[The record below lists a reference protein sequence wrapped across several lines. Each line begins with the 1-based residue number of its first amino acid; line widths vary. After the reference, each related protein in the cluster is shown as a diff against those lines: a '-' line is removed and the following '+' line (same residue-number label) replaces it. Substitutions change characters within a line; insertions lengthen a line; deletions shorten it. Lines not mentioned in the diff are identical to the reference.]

1 MAEMA
6 EDPLPTASPRR
17 TRARPEAAPPE
28 PTAGSLLAR
37 IAAPISRAREMR
49 RVAEIF
55 LQEVALTLP
64 VTGWVAVLDAATEE
78 ATWASETDGPLPLR
92 LARVPGSLLGNAL
105 HHVQPSVVHQL
116 ATLPEV
122 PERPYLL
129 RSGGAWAFLPVSVA
143 GRPVACLI
151 LRASAPE
158 TLAPDALGD
167 VREALPVLGLG
178 LKAEQLQMK
187 TDRAERGGHGAASE
201 ISSLYEVS
209 RSLGWVLTGEDLFRL
224 LAEALEKSL
233 PHDLLALTVSL
244 PGERACWVRAHGSAT
259 DTLIGAF
266 HAEVIRELEES
277 SGDSASDLSLRV
289 ERAATPAG
297 EAMFERRGATLH
309 APLRVKQRVAGVLSL
324 GARAAAPA
332 WGASGRRLLQA
343 IASQASLTLD
353 RLRSAQ
359 EAEQTRLGSM
369 LESMADGVLLLDRDL
384 RILMTNPAARGHLER
399 IGCGQPHTLLQ
410 RLGEVD
416 LAPLIAAFQHPEAG
430 SRTFEINP
438 ARGVVFSVTCSP
450 VRGAGDDV
458 EGMVVVL
465 SDDSEARLMQAQ
477 IAQSEKLSALGKLTS
492 GVAHE
497 LNNPLGTILG
507 SAELLTMAP
516 VDGAAAHKVDAIR
529 REAQRC
535 RKVVEALLHFVNQ
548 TPPEKKPLD
557 VNAAIDTVLTLLE
570 GALRTDGLQVILER
584 DPDLPPVVGD
594 THLLQQ
600 VFYNIVNNARH
611 AVAEAGRTRGRITI
625 RTARRDD
632 RVAIEV
638 ADSGPGIPED
648 CLTRIFDPFFSTKG
662 VGKGTGLGL
671 TLAYSTIRQHGGTLR
686 AVSPPGEGATFV
698 MELPAAP
705 EGTIV
710 APPEP
715 HPEIALAAA
724 AHAARERGSAAV
736 RILVVEDEIPLA
748 EVVAEA
754 LATCGYQVDVAHD
767 GASAR
772 RRIQECRYDLI
783 ITDMKMPDMSGRALH
798 ACVASQDPAL
808 ARRVI
813 FSTGDSANP
822 ETLAF
827 FKSVGNPYLTKPFNL
842 TQLLRAVEGALQA
855 S

>member
-6 EDPLPTASPRR
+6 EDPLPSASPRR
-17 TRARPEAAPPE
+17 HRARPDTAVPP
-28 PTAGSLLAR
+28 PQSGNLLAR
-37 IAAPISRAREMR
+37 MVAPISRAREMR
-49 RVAEIF
+49 RVSEVF

-64 VTGWVAVLDAATEE
+64 VTGWIAFLDETTEE
-78 ATWASETDGPLPLR
+78 ATWAGEADGPIPLR

-105 HHVQPSVVHQL
+105 HHAQPSVVHQL

-129 RSGGAWAFLPVSVA
+129 RSGGAWAFLPVNAA
-143 GRPVACLI
+143 GRTTACLI
-151 LRASAPE
+151 LRATAPE
-158 TLAPDALGD
+158 TLSPDALGE
-167 VREALPVLGLG
+167 VRDALPVLGLA
-178 LKAEQLQMK
+178 LKAAQLQMK
-187 TDRAERGGHGAASE
+187 TDRAERGGHGAATE
-201 ISSLYEVS
+201 ISSLYDVS

-224 LAEALEKSL
+224 LGDALEKSL
-233 PHDLLALTVSL
+233 PHDLLALAVSL
-244 PGERACWVRAHGSAT
+244 PGERACWLRAHGSAT
-259 DTLIGAF
+259 DTLVGAF

-277 SGDSASDLSLRV
+277 SGDSASDLPLRV
-289 ERAATPAG
+289 ERGAPPAG
-297 EAMFERRGATLH
+297 EAAFERLGVTLH
-309 APLRVKQRVAGVLSL
+309 APLRVRQRIAGVLSL
-324 GARAAAPA
+324 GARADTA

-353 RLRSAQ
+353 RLRSSQ

-399 IGCGQPHTLLQ
+399 IGGGEGRGMLQ

-416 LAPLIAAFQHPEAG
+416 LAPLFVAFQRPDAG

-450 VRGAGDDV
+450 VRGAGDEV

-477 IAQSEKLSALGKLTS
+477 IAQSEKLSALGKLIS

-507 SAELLTMAP
+507 SAELLSTAQM
-516 VDGAAAHKVDAIR
+516 DGNAAHRIDAIR

-535 RKVVEALLHFVNQ
+535 RKVVEALLHFVKRS
-548 TPPEKKPLD
+548 PPERQPLD
-557 VNAAIDTVLTLLE
+557 VHAALDIVLTLLE
-570 GALRTDGLQVILER
+570 GTLKAEGLKVVLER

-600 VFYNIVNNARH
+600 VFYNIINNARH
-611 AVAEAGRTRGRITI
+611 AVVEAGRPGGRITI

-632 RVAIEV
+632 DVVIEI
-638 ADSGPGIPED
+638 ADNGPGIPED
-648 CLTRIFDPFFSTKG
+648 CLTQIFDPFFSTKG
-662 VGKGTGLGL
+662 VGVGTGLGL
-671 TLAYSTIRQHGGTLR
+671 TLAYSTIQQHGGMMH
-686 AVSPPGEGATFV
+686 AVSPPGEGATFIV
-698 MELPAAP
+698 ELPAAP
-705 EGTIV
+705 AGTIV
-710 APPEP
+710 APPE
-715 HPEIALAAA
+715 HVAEVALAAA
-724 AHAARERGSAAV
+724 AAAARARGSDGV

-754 LATCGYQVDVAHD
+754 LASCGYQVDVAHD

-772 RRIQECRYDLI
+772 RRLAESRYDLVI
-783 ITDMKMPDMSGRALH
+783 SDMKMPDMSGRALH
-798 ACVASQDPAL
+798 ACVAEMDPAL

-827 FKSVGNPYLTKPFNL
+827 FKAVGNPYLIKPFNL
-842 TQLLRAVEGALQA
+842 TQLLRTVEGVLQT